1 MAPAPRRQFRFTPLA
16 GGFLTSVIVAVALYL
31 FAEPALET
39 QRELFFDSLTQWLP
53 APQSPDVLVVDIDRK
68 AHQSRP
74 SGEWDRAA
82 TAELLSRL
90 SAAGTKAVAV
100 DFVFSADCNAGDSG
114 NTALAAA
121 LGQVPV
127 VLGFLVADTVQE
139 RPRPVPPLA
148 LSRPFAAPELW
159 FLDGAETS
167 CAAFMDRSGAAA
179 ASFLVGDEDA
189 RIRRVQAYSILG
201 DEAYPTL
208 AIEATRLMRGGGTPI
223 LGGNPA
229 WLRMDGQV
237 ISLDETGS
245 LRFVASPPPRLAA
258 RTVSAA
264 DVLSGDVK
272 ADRLAGKLVL
282 IGSSLPSLGGLRPS
296 ASMPLEPSVQIHAD
310 IANAILTGFIPQRDG
325 RLPLAEA
332 AVALLAGLG
341 VAIAATRLRPLASAM
356 LGLGAIA
363 TVIAAAAIIYDTSG
377 WLIDAVS
384 ISLALAA
391 VLSVTSILQFARVR
405 RAEAAARQTFS
416 QYLPQSVVARYIDNP
431 GLARMAGEERQV
443 TALFTDIESFSS
455 LSQRLKPRELIALL
469 DIYFSEV
476 NALVAEHGGMVDK
489 VVGDAV
495 HAFFNAPEDLA
506 DHVDRAIDCAR
517 AIHALTEEMRRRPQF
532 AANTFG
538 RTRIGVETGPAVVGD
553 VGASGKLDYTAHGDA
568 INLAARLQE
577 ANKFLGTAIC
587 VGPAAAVES
596 RQPLRSLGSHDI
608 RGFATMELFTV
619 ADGGSQPHT

>member
-1 MAPAPRRQFRFTPLA
+1 MAAEPRRQIRFTPLA
-16 GGFLTSVIVAVALYL
+16 GGLLTSLLVAIALYL
-31 FAEPALET
+31 YAEPVFET
-39 QRELFFDSLTQWLP
+39 QRELFFDSLTQWIP
-53 APQSPDVLVVDIDRK
+53 APQSPDIVVVDIDRQ

-74 SGEWDRAA
+74 SGEWDRTA
-82 TAELLSRL
+82 TADLLSRL
-90 SAAGTKAVAV
+90 ATASAKAVAV
-100 DFVFSADCNAGDSG
+100 DFVFSADCTAATDGNA
-114 NTALAAA
+114 TLASA
-121 LGQVPV
+121 LGQIPV

-167 CAAFMDRSGAAA
+167 CAAFMDQASGAA

-189 RIRRVQAYSILG
+189 RIRRVQAYTILG
-201 DEAYPTL
+201 NDAYPTL
-208 AIEATRLMRGGGTPI
+208 AIEAARLTRGAGTPI

-229 WLRMDGQV
+229 WLRIDGQV
-237 ISLDETGS
+237 ITLDETGS
-245 LRFVASPPPRLAA
+245 LRFVASTPERLAA

-264 DVLSGDVK
+264 DVLSGK
-272 ADRLAGKLVL
+272 APAERFAGKLVL

-332 AVALLAGLG
+332 AIALVAGLG
-341 VAIAATRLRPLASAM
+341 VAFGAARLRPLTSAA
-356 LGLGAIA
+356 LGLAAVA
-363 TVIAAAAIIYDTSG
+363 TVVAATAFIYNATG
-377 WLIDAVS
+377 WLVDAVS
-384 ISLALAA
+384 ISVALVT
-391 VLSVTSILQFARVR
+391 VLVVTSILQFARVR
-405 RAEAAARQTFS
+405 RAEATARQKFS

-431 GLARMAGEERQV
+431 GLARVAGEERQV
-443 TALFTDIESFSS
+443 TALFTDIESFSA
-455 LSQRLKPRELIALL
+455 LSQRLGPRELIALL
-469 DIYFSEV
+469 DIYFAEV

-495 HAFFNAPEDLA
+495 HALFNAPEDLPG
-506 DHVDRAIDCAR
+506 HVDKAIDCAR

-532 AANTFG
+532 AANNFG
-538 RTRIGVETGPAVVGD
+538 RTRIGVETGPAVLGE
-553 VGASGKLDYTAHGDA
+553 VGAGGKLDYTAHGDA

-587 VGPAAAVES
+587 IGPAAAAES
-596 RQPLRSLGSHDI
+596 GQPLRPLGSHEI
-608 RGFATMELFTV
+608 RGFSTMELFTV
-619 ADGGSQPHT
+619 PEDN

>member
-1 MAPAPRRQFRFTPLA
+1 MASEPRRRFRLNPLA
-16 GGFLTSVIVAVALYL
+16 GGFLTSVLVAVALYL
-31 FAEPALET
+31 YAEPVLET

-53 APQSPDVLVVDIDRK
+53 AAQSPDIVVVDIDRQ
-68 AHQSRP
+68 ANQSRP

-82 TAELLSRL
+82 TADLLTRL
-90 SAAGTKAVAV
+90 AAGGAKVVAF
-100 DFVFSADCNAGDSG
+100 DFVFSADCNDTDNG
-114 NTALAAA
+114 NAA
-121 LGQVPV
+121 LVDALGKVPV
-127 VLGFLVADTVQE
+127 VLGFLVADTTQE
-139 RPRPVPPLA
+139 QPRPVPPLA
-148 LSRPFAAPELW
+148 LSRPFTAPELW

-167 CAAFMDRSGAAA
+167 CAAFMDRASAAA

-189 RIRRVQAYSILG
+189 RIRRVQAYAILG
-201 DEAYPTL
+201 DGAYPTL
-208 AIEATRLMRGGGTPI
+208 SLEATRLMRGGGTPI
-223 LGGNPA
+223 LGGDPA
-229 WLRMDGQV
+229 WLRIDGQV

-245 LRFVASPPPRLAA
+245 LRFVASDAEQLAG
-258 RTVSAA
+258 RTLSAA
-264 DVLSGDVK
+264 DVLSGK
-272 ADRLAGKLVL
+272 APADRFTGKLVL

-325 RLPLAEA
+325 RLPIGEA
-332 AVALLAGLG
+332 AFALAAACGLAF
-341 VAIAATRLRPLASAM
+341 AATRLRPLASAM
-356 LGLGAIA
+356 LGVAAIA
-363 TVIAAAAIIYDTSG
+363 AVVAAAALIYDVSG
-377 WLIDAVS
+377 WLIDAVG
-384 ISLALAA
+384 ISLALAV
-391 VLSVTSILQFARVR
+391 VLSVTSVLQFARVR

-443 TALFTDIESFSS
+443 TALFTDIESFST

-469 DIYFSEV
+469 DIYFAEV

-495 HAFFNAPEDLA
+495 HAFFNAPEDLPE
-506 DHVDRAIDCAR
+506 HVDRAIDCAK

-532 AANTFG
+532 AANHFG

-587 VGPAAAVES
+587 IGPAASAEGK
-596 RQPLRSLGSHDI
+596 RPLRSLGIHEI
-608 RGFATMELFTV
+608 RGFSEMELFTV
-619 ADGGSQPHT
+619 AD

>member
-1 MAPAPRRQFRFTPLA
+1 MAAEPRRQFRLTPLA
-16 GGFLTSVIVAVALYL
+16 GGFLTSLLIAVALYL
-31 FAEPALET
+31 FGEPVFET
-39 QRELFFDSLTQWLP
+39 QRELFFDNLTQWVP
-53 APQSPDVLVVDIDRK
+53 APQSPDIVVVDIDRQ

-90 SAAGTKAVAV
+90 TEAGTKTVAV
-100 DFVFSADCNAGDSG
+100 DFVFSADCNADGDG
-114 NTALAAA
+114 NGALAAA
-121 LGQVPV
+121 LGTVPV

-159 FLDGAETS
+159 FLGGAETS
-167 CAAFMDRSGAAA
+167 CAAFMDHASAAA

-189 RIRRVQAYSILG
+189 RIRRVQAYAILG
-201 DEAYPTL
+201 NDAYPTL
-208 AIEATRLMRGGGTPI
+208 AIEAARRMRGGGTPI
-223 LGGNPA
+223 LGGDPA
-229 WLRMDGQV
+229 WLRVDGQV
-237 ISLDETGS
+237 ITLDETGS
-245 LRFVASPPPRLAA
+245 LRFVASSAERLAA

-264 DVLSGDVK
+264 DVLSGK
-272 ADRLAGKLVL
+272 AATDRFAGKLVL

-325 RLPLAEA
+325 RLPIAEA
-332 AVALLAGLG
+332 AVAFLAGLG
-341 VAIAATRLRPLASAM
+341 VAFAATRLRPLASAI
-356 LGLGAIA
+356 LGLGAVTA
-363 TVIAAAAIIYDTSG
+363 VAAAAALMYETSG
-377 WLIDAVS
+377 WLVDAVS
-384 ISLALAA
+384 ISVALAA
-391 VLSVTSILQFARVR
+391 VLTITSILQFAKVR
-405 RAEAAARQTFS
+405 RAEAAARQKFS

-431 GLARMAGEERQV
+431 GLVRMAGEERQV

-469 DIYFSEV
+469 DIYFAEV
-476 NALVAEHGGMVDK
+476 NQLVAAHGGMVDK

-495 HAFFNAPEDLA
+495 HAFFNAPEDLPE
-506 DHVDRAIDCAR
+506 HVDRAIDCAR

-532 AANTFG
+532 AANNFG

-587 VGPAAAVES
+587 VGPAASAES
-596 RQPLRSLGSHDI
+596 KQPLRSLGSHEI
-608 RGFATMELFTV
+608 RGFSTMELYTV
-619 ADGGSQPHT
+619 PEKN

>member
-1 MAPAPRRQFRFTPLA
+1 MAARPRWQVRFTPLA
-16 GGFLTSVIVAVALYL
+16 GGLLASLLVAAALYL
-31 FAEPALET
+31 YAEPVLET
-39 QRELFFDSLTQWLP
+39 QRELFFDSLTQWVP
-53 APQSPDVLVVDIDRK
+53 APQSPDIVVVDIDRQ

-82 TAELLSRL
+82 TAELVSRL
-90 SAAGTKAVAV
+90 AASGAKVLAV
-100 DFVFSADCNAGDSG
+100 DFVFSSECDVAATG
-114 NTALAAA
+114 NVALAAA
-121 LGQVPV
+121 LAKVPV
-127 VLGFLVADTVQE
+127 VLGFLVADTLQE

-159 FLDGAETS
+159 FLDGAEMS
-167 CAAFMDRSGAAA
+167 CPTFMDQSTAAA

-189 RIRRVQAYSILG
+189 RIRRVQAYAVLG
-201 DEAYPTL
+201 NDAYPTL
-208 AIEATRLMRGGGTPI
+208 AIEAARLMRGAGTPI
-223 LGGNPA
+223 LGGTPA
-229 WLRMDGQV
+229 WLRIDGQV
-237 ISLDETGS
+237 ITLDDTGS
-245 LRFVASPPPRLAA
+245 LRFVASAPERLAA

-264 DVLSGDVK
+264 DVLSGK
-272 ADRLAGKLVL
+272 APAERFAGKLAF

-332 AVALLAGLG
+332 AIALVAGLG
-341 VAIAATRLRPLASAM
+341 VAFAAARLRPLTSAA
-356 LGLGAIA
+356 LG
-363 TVIAAAAIIYDTSG
+363 VIAVVAVVAATAAIYRASG
-377 WLIDAVS
+377 WLFDAPGIAS
-384 ISLALAA
+384 ALVA
-391 VLSVTSILQFARVR
+391 VLVVTSILQFAHVR
-405 RAEAAARQTFS
+405 RAEATARQKFS

-431 GLARMAGEERQV
+431 GLARVAGEERQV
-443 TALFTDIESFSS
+443 TAVFTDIESFST

-469 DIYFSEV
+469 DIYFAEV

-495 HAFFNAPEDLA
+495 HAFFNAPEDLPE
-506 DHVDRAIDCAR
+506 HVDKAIDCAK
-517 AIHALTEEMRRRPQF
+517 AIRALTEEMRRRPPF
-532 AANTFG
+532 AANSFG

-587 VGPAAAVES
+587 VGPAAAAES
-596 RQPLRSLGSHDI
+596 KQRLRPLGSHEI

-619 ADGGSQPHT
+619 IDEA